1 MTNFYKKDHNL
12 SSNVKNQVAIAFA
25 ILVIIAL
32 FNVLSFSAVV
42 FSDGDTSGV
51 EDTNSVD
58 NVNTQNNEEYAGPE
72 KINSIN
78 DLIEDNHKLSRRDN
92 LNEKGKNLYDQL
104 YEATKNR
111 TDFVYV
117 DDDEYSDERC
127 DALSDIFVK
136 LLGYFVL
143 MDHPELFWTN
153 GGISVTSLPSG
164 AGTEYRV
171 TVLSDCDEN
180 NIDTYKTEIEAKAQ
194 EIIKSVPMGSDYEK
208 ALWVHDYI
216 VENTT
221 YNNDV
226 SWFVG
231 KEKNFSASIY
241 SLLLKN
247 ESNCNGYSKTYK
259 YLMDML
265 DIPCTVV
272 AGVCN
277 DGVLHAWNIIELD
290 GEYYQVDTTW
300 DDPVGGK
307 QAVHHNYFCITDEE
321 MYKSRTIDSATSA
334 PVCTATKMNYHV
346 YNNLYAEEINDTVF
360 SNAIDLYLKN
370 NEDQIEIKFSSSDL
384 VSHAEKYINSSN
396 KFQKLLVQK
405 GINSNTQ
412 VSYSNYD
419 DTNVMEIIIE

>member
-32 FNVLSFSAVV
+32 FNVLSFSAVI

-127 DALSDIFVK
+127 DVLSDIFVK

-153 GGISVTSLPSG
+153 AGISVTSLPSG

-194 EIIKSVPMGSDYEK
+194 EIIKSVPTGSDYEK

-259 YLMDML
+259 YLMD
-265 DIPCTVV
+265 
-272 AGVCN
+272 
-277 DGVLHAWNIIELD
+277 
-290 GEYYQVDTTW
+290 
-300 DDPVGGK
+300 
-307 QAVHHNYFCITDEE
+307 
-321 MYKSRTIDSATSA
+321 IDF
-334 PVCTATKMNYHV
+334 
-346 YNNLYAEEINDTVF
+346 L
-360 SNAIDLYLKN
+360 
-370 NEDQIEIKFSSSDL
+370 
-384 VSHAEKYINSSN
+384 
-396 KFQKLLVQK
+396 
-405 GINSNTQ
+405 
-412 VSYSNYD
+412 
-419 DTNVMEIIIE
+419 

>member
-1 MTNFYKKDHNL
+1 M
-12 SSNVKNQVAIAFA
+12 
-25 ILVIIAL
+25 
-32 FNVLSFSAVV
+32 
-42 FSDGDTSGV
+42 
-51 EDTNSVD
+51 
-58 NVNTQNNEEYAGPE
+58 
-72 KINSIN
+72 
-78 DLIEDNHKLSRRDN
+78 
-92 LNEKGKNLYDQL
+92 

-153 GGISVTSLPSG
+153 GGISVTSLPSD

-194 EIIKSVPMGSDYEK
+194 EIIKSVPTGSDYEK

-384 VSHAEKYINSSN
+384 VSQTEKYINSSN

-405 GINSNTQ
+405 GINL
-412 VSYSNYD
+412 
-419 DTNVMEIIIE
+419 IRR